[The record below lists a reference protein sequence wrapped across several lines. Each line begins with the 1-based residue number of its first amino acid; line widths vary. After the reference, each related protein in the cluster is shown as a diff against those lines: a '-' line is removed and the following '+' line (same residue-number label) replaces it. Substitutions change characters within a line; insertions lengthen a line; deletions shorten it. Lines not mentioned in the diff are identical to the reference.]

1 MSIKRMQVK
10 RWEQLIEAGDS
21 TMQDLS
27 FGPSPGAAAAELG
40 ITRQAVHLA
49 IRRGD
54 LEALAVYRGER
65 LLFYTIT
72 KPSLERFKQIR
83 SIRRRA

>member
-1 MSIKRMQVK
+1 MAIKRIQVK
-10 RWEQLIEAGDS
+10 RWEQLTEAGEP

-40 ITRQAVHLA
+40 ISRQAVHLA

-54 LEALAVYRGER
+54 LDALAVYRGER
-65 LLFYTIT
+65 LLFFTIS
-72 KPSLERFKQIR
+72 KSSLERFKQIR
-83 SIRRRA
+83 TLRRA